1 MGETANARTKGGY
14 AVKNPMDARCVFI
27 DGPVAIY
34 VQDAS
39 PAEIRHAY
47 DRLRNLVSCMCTEL
61 EQTEKR
67 AQVPSARISHNPSWS
82 SHD

>member
-1 MGETANARTKGGY
+1 
-14 AVKNPMDARCVFI
+14 MDARCVFI

-47 DRLRNLVSCMCTEL
+47 DRLRCLVSCMCSEL
-61 EQTEKR
+61 ER
-67 AQVPSARISHNPSWS
+67 AELRKTHPLREHLPQGGSGQEFP
-82 SHD
+82 